1 MHISYFYAKIRIFA
15 TLSQALIEALQNKEW
30 ERNSLV
36 SNSYPHAFAACE
48 QRVFSPHSQVAYF
61 KLKSAADTHCPA
73 KVAPVKFDLVEMP

>member
-36 SNSYPHAFAACE
+36 SNSYSHAYAACE
-48 QRVFSPHSQVAYF
+48 LRASPTLTGCYF
-61 KLKSAADTHCPA
+61 KLKSAAHTHCPA
-73 KVAPVKFDLVEMP
+73 KVAPVKFDLVETP